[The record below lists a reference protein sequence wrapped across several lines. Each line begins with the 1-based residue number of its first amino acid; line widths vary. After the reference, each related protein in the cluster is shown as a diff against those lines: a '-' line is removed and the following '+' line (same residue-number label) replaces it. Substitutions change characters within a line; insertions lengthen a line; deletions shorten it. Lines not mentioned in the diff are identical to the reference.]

1 MLPPPTYLATL
12 DSGALHSLHRPFLVF
27 PHECEACKIAVR
39 RQTAITFAVRL
50 PSATL
55 ACTRDA
61 CIVQASYSA
70 VRPTR
75 SAGAGGHVIR
85 SLLGTSGPAVTLGEL
100 RYGAPCNRQGS
111 ARPTDRAGRPW
122 RGASTAHSSS
132 QTKQPVPPFSPGGG
146 ARGGSARHAATP
158 RRRAA
163 LGPMPYGNY
172 TNSTATAPPAGAK
185 GPACSGCCASASHQ
199 PDKKHC
205 KSSQHYRREGDGVLR
220 LLELLPRLSLVGRR
234 CRSIQSTS
242 CIRKCSLRRASST
255 SCARTS
261 RRPLAGI

>member
-1 MLPPPTYLATL
+1 MCLRCLFFPGRVCLLLVLPFSTVVPIAAFHMAACARSLGTQLYRLSNRLITKSLPL
-12 DSGALHSLHRPFLVF
+12 DVRQHSLHRPFLVF

-50 PSATL
+50 PSATP

-122 RGASTAHSSS
+122 RGASTAH
-132 QTKQPVPPFSPGGG
+132 P
-146 ARGGSARHAATP
+146 
-158 RRRAA
+158 
-163 LGPMPYGNY
+163 
-172 TNSTATAPPAGAK
+172 
-185 GPACSGCCASASHQ
+185 
-199 PDKKHC
+199 
-205 KSSQHYRREGDGVLR
+205 
-220 LLELLPRLSLVGRR
+220 
-234 CRSIQSTS
+234 I
-242 CIRKCSLRRASST
+242 
-255 SCARTS
+255 
-261 RRPLAGI
+261 